1 MTVRRVLTGLA
12 LVCGIAPATTPA
24 RAVAQVEAW
33 VAAGP
38 SAGGLGLDEDLADY
52 RWDTRPATQWGGRV
66 LAGRGPFAVG
76 LCAWRA
82 GTSQGTGLPEVD
94 DEPQVALSTL
104 SAVGL
109 VRVASPLGCEVWLG
123 GQAGRLH
130 ASWEP
135 GELVVATGGGA
146 PVTVAFED
154 VDELCLG
161 FTAEVQRRLGRGLVA
176 AVQAERSTFA
186 LETAH
191 RRGDVIELD
200 RDRFSTWSA
209 RVQLAWRWPL

>member
-1 MTVRRVLTGLA
+1 MNVRSVLAGLA
-12 LVCGIAPATTPA
+12 LVCGIAPAAVPA
-24 RAVAQVEAW
+24 RAVAQTNIW

-38 SAGGLGLDEDLADY
+38 AVGGLGLDEDLANY
-52 RWDTRPATQWGGRV
+52 RWDTRPSAQWGGRV

-82 GTSQGTGLPEVD
+82 GTSQGTGLPGVEA
-94 DEPQVALSTL
+94 EPQVALSAL
-104 SAVGL
+104 SAVGM
-109 VRVASPLGCEVWLG
+109 VRVATPLGCEVWFG
-123 GQAGRLH
+123 GQAGRLR

-146 PVTVAFED
+146 PVTVDFDD
-154 VDELCLG
+154 VDEWCLG
-161 FTAEVQRRLGRGLVA
+161 FSAEVQRRLGRGLVV

-191 RRGDVIELD
+191 RRGDVIERD
-200 RDRFSTWSA
+200 RDRFSLWSA
-209 RVQLAWRWPL
+209 RVQLAWWWPL